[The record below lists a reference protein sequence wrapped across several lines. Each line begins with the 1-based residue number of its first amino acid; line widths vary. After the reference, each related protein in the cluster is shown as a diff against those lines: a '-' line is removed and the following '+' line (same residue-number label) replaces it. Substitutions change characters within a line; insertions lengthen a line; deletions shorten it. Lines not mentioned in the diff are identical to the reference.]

1 MKRCLESM
9 PGVLDLK
16 EPRPKMRL
24 MRGQRWGT
32 LTTMTAV
39 EVSPA
44 YQFKYE
50 RSPKPPVKL

>member
-1 MKRCLESM
+1 MTAE
-9 PGVLDLK
+9 LDLK
-16 EPRPKMRL
+16 EPRPRMRL

-44 YQFKYE
+44 YQF
-50 RSPKPPVKL
+50 R